1 MIMSALRAFQPSLYR
16 IKTGG

>member
-1 MIMSALRAFQPSLYR
+1 MSALRAFQPSLYR